1 MRSINNII
9 SKIAFCA
16 LAASL
21 SPACMLEKESPWGA
35 EQGVM
40 IEMKVSAG
48 AMTKADPTAS
58 EETIKSIHVYA
69 FSGERLA
76 GYLDRQNA
84 SENESFYMDLRLPES
99 GKHAVDFILV
109 ANAGQMV
116 NEGNEVAFSEKMTKS
131 QLRAI
136 KYSGIKSSD
145 CLPMYADTT
154 VTIDVDAVSSAS
166 STLAGH
172 DGHHFLTQKV
182 DFRLYRSLAKISM
195 YAAKVSGSAS
205 VPRIISATYMSGS
218 LRRHSYLF
226 PQEDAVLSSLTSY
239 QNEHRVLS
247 APVVVTKSVEKGSD
261 AAKLPSN
268 YTPILMD
275 SYLPEAM
282 DNVVIYVEY
291 ALSEGGELK
300 PGYVYMPR
308 IERNT
313 HYKICILINAEGQL
327 ILNYYVEDWETNTI
341 DGITFDY
348 PTHSYLRDKIPASD
362 EDVLAKPEVPARMSE
377 SKPFSGYFQMTYPEN
392 DAWMPTLKGAH
403 AGNCDIEVYEID
415 GVSERKV
422 TSRPIPASEYWYRID
437 VIPNPVKVD
446 VGVEVDLVIS
456 YQASGFDTME
466 YILIN
471 GTYQEYYWPYDGT
484 ASQDANCVT
493 ITMVN

>member
-21 SPACMLEKESPWGA
+21 SAACMLEKEGPLGA

-58 EETIKSIHVYA
+58 EETVRSVHVYA

-76 GYLDRQNA
+76 GYLNRQNA
-84 SENESFYMDLRLPES
+84 SEDESFYMDLRLPEN
-99 GKHAVDFILV
+99 GKHDVDFILV

-116 NEGNEVAFSEKMTKS
+116 NDGNEVVFSEKMTKS

-136 KYSGIKSSD
+136 KFTGIRSSD

-154 VTIDVDAVSSAS
+154 VTIDVDALSSAS

-172 DGHHFLTQKV
+172 DGHHLLTQKV
-182 DFRLYRSLAKISM
+182 DFRLYRSLAKISI

-239 QNEHRVLS
+239 QNEHRILS

-268 YTPILMD
+268 YTPVLMD